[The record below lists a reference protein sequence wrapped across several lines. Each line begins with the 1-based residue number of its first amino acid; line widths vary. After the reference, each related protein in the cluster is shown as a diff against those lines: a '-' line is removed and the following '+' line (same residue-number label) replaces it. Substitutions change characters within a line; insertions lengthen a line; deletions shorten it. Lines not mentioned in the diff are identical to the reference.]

1 MICQS
6 ASFDPQPAQ
15 TIAFWLKWVFAIA
28 AVHPAL
34 STIAAVSDEQ
44 RTELNKTTAR
54 IVETLLTEICKPETR
69 DALKYEGQQ
78 TLETGFGVLGQV
90 AMRELFSDPGVAKEL
105 ARFASFIDQ
114 RKIEKLVAPAP

>member
-1 MICQS
+1 MPRSI
-6 ASFDPQPAQ
+6 QPAQ
-15 TIAFWLKWVFAIA
+15 TKAFWLKWVFAIA